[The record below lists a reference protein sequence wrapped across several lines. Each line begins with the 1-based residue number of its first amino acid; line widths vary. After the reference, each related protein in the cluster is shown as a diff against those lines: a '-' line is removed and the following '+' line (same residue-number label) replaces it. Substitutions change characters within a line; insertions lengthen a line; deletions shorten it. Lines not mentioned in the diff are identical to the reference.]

1 MSRAKKAAD
10 RVLSAEGDVSFRDF
24 DAVAR
29 QLGFVLD
36 RISGSHHIY
45 LHPKVPRP
53 LNIQPIGKYVKRYQL
68 RQFRAIAMEC
78 DLLDGTP

>member
-1 MSRAKKAAD
+1 LSRAKKALD

-29 QLGFVLD
+29 LLGFVPD

-45 LHPKVPRP
+45 LHPKVSRP
-53 LNIQPIGKYVKRYQL
+53 LNIQPIGKDVKRYQL
-68 RQFRAIAMEC
+68 RQFRAIVTEFN
-78 DLLDGTP
+78 LLDGAP

>member
-29 QLGFVLD
+29 RFGFVLD
-36 RISGSHHIY
+36 RVSGSHHIY
-45 LHPKVPRP
+45 RHPAVSRP
-53 LNIQPIGKYVKRYQL
+53 LNIQPVGKDVKRYQL
-68 RQFRAIAMEC
+68 RQFRAIVKEFNLSA
-78 DLLDGTP
+78 GAS